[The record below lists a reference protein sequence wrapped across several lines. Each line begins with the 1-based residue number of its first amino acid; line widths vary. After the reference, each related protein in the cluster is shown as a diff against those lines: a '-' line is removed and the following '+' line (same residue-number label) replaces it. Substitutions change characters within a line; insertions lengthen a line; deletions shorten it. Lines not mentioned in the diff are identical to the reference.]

1 MCELSIL
8 SFGSQWVLLDSDD
21 SEIGQYASRAA
32 ALSAARSFLGT
43 SPTTFASVLVGEG
56 DGEWCEEHIAAPTP
70 H

>member
-8 SFGSQWVLLDSDD
+8 SVGGQWVLLDSDD
-21 SEIGQYASRAA
+21 AELGQYCSMAA

-43 SPTTFASVLVGEG
+43 GPACASVLVGDH
-56 DGEWCEEHIAAPTP
+56 DGEWCEEHIEPPAR